1 MNEVVRTI
9 SEEPVIFLIKD
20 IFPKTLNDVGYD
32 LRRKVITFFKCAI
45 PNACHIVWN
54 VDAFEGFTIEE
65 SPISNPCYTIWNVDV
80 FKRITFR
87 KSVVLNTCY
96 SIRDADVAERM
107 TA

>member
-1 MNEVVRTI
+1 MYSMNEVVRTI

-54 VDAFEGFTIEE
+54 VDAFEGFT
-65 SPISNPCYTIWNVDV
+65 T
-80 FKRITFR
+80 T